1 MEPGQTRLRSTRKAT
16 HEFKVESFYC
26 KVQHHDCVMKMANC
40 AKCGKEVEAGKEVK
54 KGWIGKKT
62 YHAECAK

>member
-1 MEPGQTRLRSTRKAT
+1 VESLYT
-16 HEFKVESFYC
+16 KVEYQDF
-26 KVQHHDCVMKMANC
+26 VMNMTNC

-62 YHAECAK
+62 YHAGCAK

>member
-1 MEPGQTRLRSTRKAT
+1 
-16 HEFKVESFYC
+16 
-26 KVQHHDCVMKMANC
+26 MKMANC